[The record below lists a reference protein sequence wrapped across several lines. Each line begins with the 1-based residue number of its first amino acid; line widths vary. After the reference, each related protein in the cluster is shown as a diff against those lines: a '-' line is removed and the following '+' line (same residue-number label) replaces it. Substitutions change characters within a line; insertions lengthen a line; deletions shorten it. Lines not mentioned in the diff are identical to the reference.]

1 MFFNKK
7 KEEKYIEIKD
17 DIKDKMKHNLFSKID
32 KKKKT
37 EEEKKKIHQHIW
49 QGIEEAYSKKKLP
62 KYMILGKKEYQKE
75 MEEKKEKDK
84 NKEEE
89 KEKIE
94 EKQKTIE
101 KKLNGEETIET
112 VRKKKIEEIIGEA
125 AANIALNAEADVIVS
140 LEKSEES
147 TKENKLLKVSIFR
160 KKTNKKFEK
169 VEYNTPLRKSQIG
182 NILPIKDILSEAIA
196 KEYIKKNDR
205 VICVEDENVSMGFRG
220 MLFIFDVDELFFNI
234 SLADFPETIPTEV
247 VEAIITIA
255 QEISAEGREG
265 KHIGTTFII
274 GNEEELKPYTRQ
286 IIINP
291 FRNYPEEERKITDP
305 NLKETI
311 KSFAQLDGAFIIN
324 EEGIIITA
332 GAMINNNIPGIEPVY
347 LPGFGTRHNSAATL
361 TKATNAIAIVVS
373 SSGGAIRVFKDGK
386 LLMRIT

>member
-7 KEEKYIEIKD
+7 KEEEKYIQIEDNIKE
-17 DIKDKMKHNLFSKID
+17 KMKHNLFSKID
-32 KKKKT
+32 QKKKN
-37 EEEKKKIHQHIW
+37 EEEKKKIHKHIW
-49 QGIEEAYSKKKLP
+49 EGIEEAYSKKKLP

-75 MEEKKEKDK
+75 QEEKKIEED
-84 NKEEE
+84 EEE
-89 KEKIE
+89 K
-94 EKQKTIE
+94 
-101 KKLNGEETIET
+101 IET

-147 TKENKLLKVSIFR
+147 TKEKKMLKVAIFR
-160 KKTNKKFEK
+160 KKTNKKFDK
-169 VEYNTPLRKSQIG
+169 IEYHTPLRKTQIG

-234 SLADFPETIPTEV
+234 SLADFPKNIPTEV

-265 KHIGTTFII
+265 KHIGTTFIL
-274 GNEEELKPYTRQ
+274 GKEEEIKPHIRQ

-332 GAMINNNIPGIEPVY
+332 GAMINNNIPGVEPVY

-361 TKATNAIAIVVS
+361 TKATDAIAIVVS
-373 SSGGAIRVFKDGK
+373 SSGGAIRVFKEGK

>member
-7 KEEKYIEIKD
+7 KEEKKYIRIEDNMKE
-17 DIKDKMKHNLFSKID
+17 KMKHNLFSKID
-32 KKKKT
+32 QKKKN
-37 EEEKKKIHQHIW
+37 EEEKKKIHKHIW
-49 QGIEEAYSKKKLP
+49 EGIEEAYTKKKLP
-62 KYMILGKKEYQKE
+62 KYMILGKKEYQ
-75 MEEKKEKDK
+75 EKKEE
-84 NKEEE
+84 NK
-89 KEKIE
+89 KI
-94 EKQKTIE
+94 T
-101 KKLNGEETIET
+101 EETKEDEKIET

-140 LEKSEES
+140 LEKSEET
-147 TKENKLLKVSIFR
+147 TKEKKMLKVAIFR
-160 KKTNKKFEK
+160 KKTNKKFDK
-169 VEYNTPLRKSQIG
+169 IEYHTPLRKTQIG

-234 SLADFPETIPTEV
+234 SLADFPKNIPTEV

-265 KHIGTTFII
+265 KHIGTTFIL
-274 GNEEELKPYTRQ
+274 GKEEEIKPYVRQ

-332 GAMINNNIPGIEPVY
+332 GAMINNNIPGVEPVY

-361 TKATNAIAIVVS
+361 TKATDAIAIVVS
-373 SSGGAIRVFKDGK
+373 SSGGAIRVFKEGK